1 MIDIYGGKD
10 PRNIPSYS
18 AGDAARYL
26 NIPVSTIRSWTIG
39 RKYSST
45 QGEKKFHPLIET
57 QKQKPLTL
65 TFTNL
70 IELHILRAIRHHHK
84 IDLDKVRT
92 ALEFINEQIKIPHP
106 LAHQTFQTD
115 GVNLFIEK
123 YGSLINASQKGQLAL
138 KEVLK
143 IHLERIEPD
152 DQGVATKLYPF
163 TRSSLENNPKIVVI
177 DPRISFG
184 KLTIAGTG
192 IPTRILAERYHA
204 GDSIEEL
211 AYDYDCEPLKIEEAI
226 RCEMNWKTAA

>member
-10 PRNIPSYS
+10 PRNIPSY
-18 AGDAARYL
+18 ATGDAARYL
-26 NIPVSTIRSWTIG
+26 NIPKQTIRSWTIG
-39 RKYSST
+39 RKYPVNK
-45 QGEKKFHPLIET
+45 GEKYFHPLIEVQQT
-57 QKQKPLTL
+57 KPLTL

-70 IELHILRAIRHHHK
+70 VELHILRAIRHHHK

-92 ALEFINEQIKIPHP
+92 ALDYIDEQFKIPHP

-143 IHLERIEPD
+143 IHLDRIEAD
-152 DQGVATKLYPF
+152 DHGTAIKLYPF
-163 TRSSLENNPKIVVI
+163 TRSNLENNPKIVVI

-184 KLTIAGTG
+184 RLVIADTG
-192 IPTRILAERYHA
+192 IPTAILAERYHA

-211 AYDYDCEPLKIEEAI
+211 VYDYECDPLKIEEAI
-226 RCEMNWKTAA
+226 RCEMNWKTAT

>member
-18 AGDAARYL
+18 VGDAARYL
-26 NIPVSTIRSWTIG
+26 NIPEQTIRSWIVG
-39 RKYSST
+39 RKYPVNK
-45 QGEKKFHPLIET
+45 GEKYFHPLIEAQQT
-57 QKQKPLTL
+57 KPIAL

-84 IDLDKVRT
+84 IDLAKVRT
-92 ALEFINEQIKIPHP
+92 ALDYIDEQINIPHP
-106 LAHQTFQTD
+106 LAHQDFHTD
-115 GVNLFIEK
+115 GADLFIEK

-138 KEVLK
+138 KDVLK

-152 DQGVATKLYPF
+152 DQGIATKLYPF

-184 KLTIAGTG
+184 KLAIAGTG
-192 IPTRILAERYHA
+192 IPTAILAERYHA

-211 AYDYDCEPLKIEEAI
+211 AYDYDCDSIKIEEAI